1 VALALRCDRSDGD
14 LQSSVVGTVVDLP
27 YDGTSAHPGYSVVPP
42 SGGAP
47 PPGAPVPN
55 AIVYVGPPIV
65 SGSTPPPVPAA
76 ARRGGSC
83 RSRTRRRHEPD
94 ARVLHD
100 DPERAGVRV
109 DGGRDERPRG
119 FRRRSRSFDEA
130 ALEAARYWSG
140 FMQRNAY
147 FAHCIPASAC
157 TPGDTTRAPATYG
170 PQDVDPNHRFRYER
184 GFSGALEAENIAAGF
199 PSWQSVESAFMPERE
214 SCPNGS
220 AATCPFSDAT
230 GHFLNIVDADYAWS
244 AGAIVAPA
252 ASAAYDDQEFTAI
265 GSATAGTNGF
275 ARGRFVAGSSSHE

>member
-1 VALALRCDRSDGD
+1 VVHADLALAG
-14 LQSSVVGTVVDLP
+14 GT
-27 YDGTSAHPGYSVVPP
+27 
-42 SGGAP
+42 
-47 PPGAPVPN
+47 N
-55 AIVYVGPPIV
+55 
-65 SGSTPPPVPAA
+65 
-76 ARRGGSC
+76 
-83 RSRTRRRHEPD
+83 RTRAFYMTIPS
-94 ARVLHD
+94 ARESAWMAGETSD
-100 DPERAGVRV
+100 RAAFGVA
-109 DGGRDERPRG
+109 PAP
-119 FRRRSRSFDEA
+119 FDEA